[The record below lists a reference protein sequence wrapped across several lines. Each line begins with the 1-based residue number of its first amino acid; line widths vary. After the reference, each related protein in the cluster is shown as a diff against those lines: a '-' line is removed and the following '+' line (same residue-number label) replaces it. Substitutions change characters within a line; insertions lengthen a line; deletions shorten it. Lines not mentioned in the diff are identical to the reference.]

1 MTGVTDFITHY
12 RWADIFTVWYVL
24 VDDAF
29 KVLHTHFGEWR
40 KRGAKPLFTD
50 SEVITVALIADTF
63 FGGDEHKT
71 LSFVRQYHL
80 DMFPLLPAQGQFNHR
95 RRALALITEQVRRVL
110 LWQWNLI
117 AQDDAVRL
125 TDTAPIPVCTYTRA
139 KQNRTIPQTGHDRH
153 LYFGYTPARKAKLFG
168 FKLHLGTSIEQV
180 VDEWVLAPA
189 SMHDSQM
196 SGLYEEGAAPG
207 ALAGLQLLG
216 DGAFNNPGRAAALR
230 HKHGNDVMVWALPRK
245 DTRKPWPGELRR
257 VVAKL
262 RRRVE
267 TALSVLQTVFNIEQP
282 RSRSLPG
289 LVCRVAT
296 RMLAYTLCF
305 ITGSLLTFL
314 GFAPITQN

>member
-1 MTGVTDFITHY
+1 MTGVTDFITKY
-12 RWADIFTVWYVL
+12 SWGDIFTVWYVL
-24 VDDAF
+24 VDDAI

-40 KRGAKPLFTD
+40 TRGAKPLFSD
-50 SEVITVALIADTF
+50 SEVITVALISDSF

-95 RRALALITEQVRRVL
+95 RRALALITEQVRKVL
-110 LWQWNLI
+110 LWRWDLI
-117 AQDDAVRL
+117 PQDDTVRL
-125 TDTAPIPVCTYTRA
+125 MDSAPIPVCTYTRA

-168 FKLHLGTSIEQV
+168 FKLHLGTSTEQV

-196 SGLYEEGAAPG
+196 TGLYEGEQPG
-207 ALAGLQLLG
+207 ALAGLQMLG
-216 DGAFNNPGRAAALR
+216 DGAFNNPGWAAALR
-230 HKHGNDVMVWALPRK
+230 HKHGNDVRVWAVPRR
-245 DTRKPWPGELRR
+245 DSRGPWPAQFRR
-257 VVAKL
+257 VVARL

-289 LVCRVAT
+289 LVSRVAT

-305 ITGSLLTFL
+305 ITAPLLNLL
-314 GFAPITQN
+314 GFVPITQI

>member
-29 KVLHTHFGEWR
+29 KVLHTQFGQWR
-40 KRGAKPLFTD
+40 TRGAKPRFSD

-71 LSFVRQYHL
+71 LSFVRQYHH
-80 DMFPLLPAQGQFNHR
+80 DMFPLLPAPGQFNHR

-110 LWQWNLI
+110 LVQWGLL
-117 AQDDAVRL
+117 AQGDTIRL
-125 TDTAPIPVCTYTRA
+125 TDSAPIPICTYTRA
-139 KQNRTIPQTGHDRH
+139 KLNKTICHDRH

-168 FKLHLGTSIEQV
+168 FRLHLGTSTEQV
-180 VDEWVLAPA
+180 VDNWLLAPA
-189 SMHDSQM
+189 SMHDSQVTA
-196 SGLYEEGAAPG
+196 LYEGEVPG
-207 ALAGLQLLG
+207 ALAGLQMLG
-216 DGAFNNPGRAAALR
+216 DGAFNNPGWAQAMR
-230 HKHGNDVMVWALPRK
+230 HKHGDEMHMWSVPRR
-245 DTRKPWPGELRR
+245 DSRKPWPAEFRR
-257 VVAKL
+257 VVARL

-305 ITGSLLTFL
+305 ITGPLLCLFR
-314 GFAPITQN
+314 FVPITQN

>member
-1 MTGVTDFITHY
+1 MTGVTDFITKY
-12 RWADIFTVWYVL
+12 RWVDIFTVWYVL

-29 KVLHTHFGEWR
+29 KVLHTHFGQWR
-40 KRGAKPLFTD
+40 SRGAKPRFSD

-63 FGGDEHKT
+63 FAGDEHKT

-80 DMFPLLPAQGQFNHR
+80 DIFPLLPADGQFNTR

-110 LWQWNLI
+110 LVQWDLI
-117 AQDDAVRL
+117 SVGDTVRL
-125 TDTAPIPVCTYTRA
+125 TDSAPIPVCTYTRA
-139 KQNRTIPQTGHDRH
+139 KQNRTIQQTGHDRH

-168 FKLHLGTSIEQV
+168 FKLHLGTSTEQV
-180 VDEWVLAPA
+180 VDEWLLAPA
-189 SMHDSQM
+189 SMHDSQVTALYEGEQL
-196 SGLYEEGAAPG
+196 SGL
-207 ALAGLQLLG
+207 QMLG
-216 DGAFNNPGRAAALR
+216 DGAFNNPGWVQALR
-230 HKHGNDVMVWALPRK
+230 HKYGPELQVWALPRR
-245 DTRKPWPGELRR
+245 DSRKPWPAQFRR

-267 TALSVLQTVFNIEQP
+267 TALSVLQMVFNIEQP

-305 ITGSLLTFL
+305 ITAPLLNLL
-314 GFAPITQN
+314 GFVPIT